1 MISIRLYLQ
10 VKLQSNNDALLMTKK
25 QFESSEHSR
34 EILTT
39 KVTELTDKL
48 DSSNL
53 QLSELCKERDSLSKT
68 LESLRSDKHSVERGK
83 ADLTS
88 MMDSLNS
95 DYEKLQNANSKL
107 QKYADSLDEEKKFLE
122 LEMQRVLK
130 DKEITEMNLR

>member
-1 MISIRLYLQ
+1 
-10 VKLQSNNDALLMTKK
+10 MTKK
-25 QFESSEHSR
+25 QCENSEHSR

-53 QLSELCKERDSLSKT
+53 QLSELCKERDSLQKT
-68 LESLRSDKHSVERGK
+68 LDTIRADKQSVERGK
-83 ADLTS
+83 AELNG
-88 MMDSLNS
+88 MVDSLNL

-122 LEMQRVLK
+122 LELQRVSK
-130 DKEITEMNLR
+130 DKDITEMSLR